1 MSMPVYLKNR
11 ESPDDLSQTR
21 TGLFSVCL
29 ARTGAL
35 LDPRLKNDRRMCVK
49 KATKS
54 LSEKNNLTNTST
66 SGPAMPEDMIG
77 MLSV

>member
-1 MSMPVYLKNR
+1 
-11 ESPDDLSQTR
+11 
-21 TGLFSVCL
+21 
-29 ARTGAL
+29 
-35 LDPRLKNDRRMCVK
+35 MCVK

-77 MLSV
+77 MLSVWQLQKSFDAVRQ